1 MSPPD
6 PARSP
11 VDNDRPPFNVSKLPS
26 KAPDIVAKNTVPV
39 FDPARVLPWKKS
51 ERQRDFNLLVRR

>member
-6 PARSP
+6 ATGSPA
-11 VDNDRPPFNVSKLPS
+11 DNDRPPFNISKLPP
-26 KAPDIVAKNTVPV
+26 KAPDIVAKNTIPV
-39 FDPARVLPWKKS
+39 FDPARVLHFSKS